1 MKENTTTYQQ
11 EIYLEPNGRI
21 VKNAEEIAEV
31 SQTAPKNVFCI
42 TYEVTEKTAL
52 LSEMKALNVEILA
65 QSDLNSSI
73 TVRVSMAQ
81 LAAVKSLYY
90 IEKVEAVEEDEA
102 INKVEDSVLQNIDKD
117 DMMGTQAVA
126 SEPMTSYSSCCPN
139 TIGTA
144 VTLPLEIWRTGCI
157 CCPCAEMWYQFTAS
171 VTGYHTIHTDGILD
185 TIGYLYDENGCQLNS
200 NDDSGLNLNFKI
212 VYYLTANRTYYVM
225 VKAYSN
231 NTGTFR
237 IAVENKVYV
246 ESVTVDAETRVM
258 HVGAQDQFTAT
269 VLPANASNKLL
280 HWTSSDTEV
289 ASVNAETGVVTAK
302 AVGTVNICATAQ
314 DGTEKQGVCVL
325 TVDPPI
331 IEDTPT
337 YLVDQLTG
345 VQTFSY
351 AEDGEKAL
359 SKNFKVKEF
368 RCKDGSDEILI
379 DMELVRYLQQIRDW
393 AGASI
398 TINSGYRTPSHNAS
412 VGGSSRSQHIYGKA
426 ADIVC
431 SGKSPLQL
439 AQRAETLGMMG
450 IEWNDDLN
458 YTHVDT
464 RTNKW
469 HVKRCEGAF
478 ISVSSFY
485 DETE

>member
-1 MKENTTTYQQ
+1 MD
-11 EIYLEPNGRI
+11 PNVRI
-21 VKNAEEIAEV
+21 VKNAEEIAEA

-42 TYEVTEKTAL
+42 TYDVAEKMAL
-52 LSEMKALNVEILA
+52 LSEIKALNVEILE
-65 QSDLNSSI
+65 QSDLNRSI

-90 IEKVEAVEEDEA
+90 IEKVEAIKEDET
-102 INKVEDSVLQNIDKD
+102 ISKVEDYVLQNIDKD
-117 DMMGTQAVA
+117 DMMDTQAVA
-126 SEPMTSYSSCCPN
+126 SEPMTSYSSCCSN
-139 TIGTA
+139 TIETA

-157 CCPCAEMWYQFTAS
+157 CCPYAEMWYQFTPS

-185 TIGYLYDENGCQLNS
+185 TIGYLYDENGCQLTS
-200 NDDSGLNLNFKI
+200 NDDSGLNPNFKI
-212 VYYLTANRTYYVM
+212 VYYLTANRTYYVR

-246 ESVTVDAETRVM
+246 ESVTVDRVM
-258 HVGAQDQFTAT
+258 HVGAQEQFTAT

-280 HWTSSDTEV
+280 HWISSDTEV

-302 AVGTVNICATAQ
+302 AVGTVNIYAIAQ
-314 DGTEKQGVCVL
+314 DGTEKQGVYVL
-325 TVDPPI
+325 TVEPPI

-368 RCKDGSDEILI
+368 RCQDGSDEILI

-393 AGASI
+393 AGSSI

-412 VGGSSRSQHIYGKA
+412 VGGASKSQHIYGKA

-439 AQRAETLGMMG
+439 AQRAEALGMMG

-458 YTHVDT
+458 YTHADT
-464 RTNKW
+464 RTSKW
-469 HVKRCEGAF
+469 HVKCYKGDF
-478 ISVSSFY
+478 ITVSSFY